1 MRRAARLLLAG
12 AALVLA
18 GACAPEIQIVGQPF
32 TAPALR
38 DDAVQTADGAL
49 LPLRAWLPAGKPK
62 AVILALHG
70 MNDYAKG
77 FAAPAE
83 TWKTLGIAT
92 YAYDQR
98 GYGATAQPG
107 VWAGTERLAA
117 DFVTAAN
124 LVRRRHPGV
133 PVYAVGES
141 MGGGVILAAMARPD
155 APALDGV
162 VLSAPAV
169 WSRATMPFYY
179 TASLWA
185 AAHTLPQMSLS
196 GRNLDRVPTDN
207 RAVLRDLARDPLVQK
222 GARVDAL
229 WGVVDL
235 MDAAYA
241 AVPKMRAPVLLL
253 YGDKDKIIP
262 RPPIEAVARR
272 LPRDRSRVAIY
283 ERGYHLL
290 FRDLQGAVVQRDVA
304 AWIADRTGPLP
315 SRADAGPAVR
325 LLARDPA
332 ANGNGN

>member
-1 MRRAARLLLAG
+1 MRWVPRAVLAG
-12 AALVLA
+12 SALVLA
-18 GACAPEIQIVGQPF
+18 AACAPEIQIVGRPF

-38 DDAVQTADGAL
+38 DDAFQTADGAL
-49 LPLRAWLPAGKPK
+49 LPLRAWLPAAKPK

-70 MNDYAKG
+70 MNDHAKS

-83 TWKTLGIAT
+83 AWRNAGIAT

-117 DFVTAAN
+117 DFIAAAN
-124 LVRRRHPGV
+124 LLRRRHHGV
-133 PVYAVGES
+133 PLYAVGES
-141 MGGGVILAAMARPD
+141 MGGGVLLAAMARPD
-155 APALDGV
+155 APALDGI

-169 WSRATMPFYY
+169 WARATMPVYY
-179 TASLWA
+179 TASLWT
-185 AAHTLPQMSLS
+185 AAHTLPRLNLS

-207 RAVLRDLARDPLVQK
+207 RAVLRDLARDPLVLK

-241 AVPKMRAPVLLL
+241 AAPHVRAPVLLL
-253 YGDKDKIIP
+253 YGEKDKIVP
-262 RPPIEAVARR
+262 RQPIEAVARR
-272 LPRDRSRVAIY
+272 LPVDRTRVAVY

-304 AWIADRTGPLP
+304 AWIADHAGPLP
-315 SRADAGPAVR
+315 SRADAGPAAK

-332 ANGNGN
+332 ANGN